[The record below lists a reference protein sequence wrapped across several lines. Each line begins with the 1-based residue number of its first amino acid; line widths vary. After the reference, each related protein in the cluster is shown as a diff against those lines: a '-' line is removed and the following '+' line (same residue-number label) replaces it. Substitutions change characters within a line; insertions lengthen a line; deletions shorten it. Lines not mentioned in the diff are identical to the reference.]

1 MSDRRTITLDTG
13 RRKVD
18 APVDA
23 LGRERFRARLDSSA
37 IERRDEGA
45 SIGFT
50 GHAALFNR
58 STQIGPP
65 KYGFREQV
73 APGAF
78 TKTIQEADVRLLMN
92 HDPNLLL
99 ARNKAGTLTLS
110 EDIRG
115 LATAADMAPVSYAQ
129 DLAILLERG
138 DISQMSFAFEVV
150 KDQWESDSDDTEL
163 RTLLEVKLYDV
174 SIVTYPAYEDTDAGL
189 RGAAFDEVCRSAGLD
204 EKARRGLLSAVSKG
218 RPISRMS
225 FTMPEAAGDDEDED
239 PVDLA
244 QAIDATL
251 DAVQDAIDANE
262 PGQVQALLVAAEV
275 TVDALLALLGDA
287 DADDIGVGRSNREP
301 AETTHVRNKRQPP
314 EALVDATKSAR
325 SRYAALCAQAATP
338 PERKSA

>member
-1 MSDRRTITLDTG
+1 MTDRRTITLDTG

-18 APVDA
+18 VPVDA

-37 IERRDEGA
+37 IERRDDGA
-45 SIGFT
+45 PIGFR
-50 GHAALFNR
+50 GHAAIFNR
-58 STQIGPP
+58 ATQIGPP
-65 KYGFREQV
+65 KWGFREQI

-92 HDPNLLL
+92 HDPNFLL

-110 EDIRG
+110 EDVRG
-115 LATAADMAPVSYAQ
+115 LATVADMAPVSYAQ

-138 DISQMSFAFEVV
+138 DISQMSFAFEVI
-150 KDQWESDSDDTEL
+150 KDQWEADTEESEL

-204 EKARRGLLSAVSKG
+204 EKARRGLLSAVSNG

-225 FTMPEAAGDDEDED
+225 LTVPESTDEDED
-239 PVDLA
+239 PVALA

-251 DAVQDAIDANE
+251 DSVQDAIDANE
-262 PGQVQALLVAAEV
+262 PEQVQALLVAAEV
-275 TVDALLALLGDA
+275 TVDALLALLGA
-287 DADDIGVGRSNREP
+287 PDADDIGIGRSSHEP
-301 AETTHVRNKRQPP
+301 AKTTRARSTHSQPP
-314 EALVDATKSAR
+314 EALDGEQDVRRRWAAR
-325 SRYAALCAQAATP
+325 CAQAATP